1 MEGKRRRLCDR
12 RGGHSRFEGE
22 VFMARSRH
30 GAAAGEEEEE
40 GVARSASLALRPTQP
55 NDLNNISFP
64 SVTY

>member
-1 MEGKRRRLCDR
+1 
-12 RGGHSRFEGE
+12 
-22 VFMARSRH
+22 MARSRH